1 MQLLLVQRA
10 AGGLTIGDTHV
21 YDEPFDFAV
30 EEHLYDELR
39 PGPRRVLGLAAAP
52 GGPALGRRLHRGHR
66 RPHLL
71 PVQPRPRGRGG
82 DRAGRA
88 GHDPVAGHRRGDLGG
103 TDPMTTP
110 IRLAALDMAGTTVA
124 DDGAVEEAFQA
135 ALDAVGLVAGDLMDD
150 PGAYIRRTMG
160 QSKITVFT
168 ELLGGDRHRAEQ
180 ANAAF
185 EAAFDQAVDRG
196 EVAALPGS
204 VEAFAAL
211 RDGGVR
217 ICLTTGFSPA
227 TRDRIVGRSGW
238 RGLVD
243 LALSP
248 ADAGRGRPWP
258 DMILT
263 AVLRLRI
270 DDVAEVA
277 VAGDTTSRPGR
288 RHPVGGLGRGR
299 GAHRGPH
306 PGRAGRGAPHP
317 PARTRSPT
325 CPALVLG

>member
-39 PGPRRVLGLAAAP
+39 ARAESVLGWPTAP
-52 GGPALGRRLHRGHR
+52 GRAALGRCLHRASTDDR
-66 RPHLL
+66 LYYRA
-71 PVQPRPRGRGG
+71 QPRARGRGR

-103 TDPMTTP
+103 SDPMTPP

-124 DDGAVEEAFQA
+124 DEGAVEEAFQS

-196 EVAALPGS
+196 EVAALPG
-204 VEAFAAL
+204 L
-211 RDGGVR
+211 RGGLRRPACRRCPDLPDHRVLAR
-217 ICLTTGFSPA
+217 HPRPASSTRSTGRAGSTSPSPRSTPA
-227 TRDRIVGRSGW
+227 GVG
-238 RGLVD
+238 
-243 LALSP
+243 
-248 ADAGRGRPWP
+248 PWP

-263 AVLRLRI
+263 AVLPPPDRRRRR
-270 DDVAEVA
+270 
-277 VAGDTTSRPGR
+277 GGRGR
-288 RHPVGGLGRGR
+288 RHHVRP
-299 GAHRGPH
+299 
-306 PGRAGRGAPHP
+306 PGRHP
-317 PARTRSPT
+317 VRRLESWPG
-325 CPALVLG
+325 C

>member
-1 MQLLLVQRA
+1 
-10 AGGLTIGDTHV
+10 
-21 YDEPFDFAV
+21 
-30 EEHLYDELR
+30 
-39 PGPRRVLGLAAAP
+39 
-52 GGPALGRRLHRGHR
+52 
-66 RPHLL
+66 
-71 PVQPRPRGRGG
+71 
-82 DRAGRA
+82 
-88 GHDPVAGHRRGDLGG
+88 
-103 TDPMTTP
+103 MTAP

-124 DDGAVEEAFQA
+124 DEGAVEEAFQA
-135 ALDAVGLVAGDLMDD
+135 ALDAVGLTAGNLMDD

-168 ELLGGDRHRAEQ
+168 ELLGGDRHRAEA
-180 ANAAF
+180 ANTAF

-204 VEAFAAL
+204 EDVFAAL
-211 RDGGVR
+211 RAGGVR

-227 TRDRIVGRSGW
+227 TRDRIIGALGW
-238 RGLVD
+238 DGLVD

-277 VAGDTTSRPGR
+277 VAGDTTSDLIAGMRSGASI
-288 RHPVGGLGRGR
+288 VAGVLT
-299 GAHRGPH
+299 GAHS
-306 PGRAGRGAPHP
+306 AEELAEAPH
-317 PARTRSPT
+317 TH
-325 CPALVLG
+325 LLGSVRELPELLLG

>member
-1 MQLLLVQRA
+1 
-10 AGGLTIGDTHV
+10 
-21 YDEPFDFAV
+21 
-30 EEHLYDELR
+30 
-39 PGPRRVLGLAAAP
+39 
-52 GGPALGRRLHRGHR
+52 
-66 RPHLL
+66 
-71 PVQPRPRGRGG
+71 
-82 DRAGRA
+82 
-88 GHDPVAGHRRGDLGG
+88 
-103 TDPMTTP
+103 MTVP

-124 DDGAVEEAFQA
+124 DEGAVAEAFQS

-168 ELLGGDRHRAEQ
+168 ELLGGDGLRAAR
-180 ANAAF
+180 ANDAF
-185 EAAFDQAVDRG
+185 EAAFDGAVERG
-196 EVAALPGS
+196 EVSALPGS
-204 VEAFAAL
+204 EEAFAAL

-227 TRDRIVGRSGW
+227 TRDRILDALGW
-238 RGLVD
+238 EGLVD

-277 VAGDTTSRPGR
+277 VAGDTTSDLLAGSRAGASI
-288 RHPVGGLGRGR
+288 VAGVLT
-299 GAHRGPH
+299 GAH
-306 PGRAGRGAPHP
+306 GRDELAQAPHTHLLDSI
-317 PARTRSPT
+317 AGF
-325 CPALVLG
+325 PALVLG